1 MFLLILQEFQLI
13 HYAGTVTYNI
23 HGFLEKNN
31 DLLFRDLKDAMSKSS
46 NGILKSVFLS
56 KEHESKKRPET
67 AITQFKNSLN
77 NLMNILVDKE
87 PSYIRCIK
95 PNDRKQA
102 AVFNTDLVRHQVKY
116 LGLMENLR
124 VRRAGFA
131 YRRTYELFLK
141 RYKCLCKETW
151 PNYHG
156 NAKDG
161 VQVLVCALG
170 YEGDEYRMGKTKI
183 FIRFPKTLFQ
193 TEDAFQIKKN
203 DIAAII
209 QAAWRGYFQRRKYL
223 KMKASAII
231 IQKWAR
237 RFLAQRLAKRRREAV
252 EVIRK

>member
-1 MFLLILQEFQLI
+1 M
-13 HYAGTVTYNI
+13 
-23 HGFLEKNN
+23 
-31 DLLFRDLKDAMSKSS
+31 FRDLKEVMSKSS
-46 NGILKSVFLS
+46 NSILKSVFLS
-56 KEHESKKRPET
+56 KEHENKKRPET

-77 NLMNILVDKE
+77 NLMDILIDKE

-95 PNDRKQA
+95 PNDKKQA
-102 AVFNTDLVRHQVKY
+102 GIFDRDLVSHQVKY

-151 PNYHG
+151 PSYYG

-161 VQVLVCALG
+161 VQILVCALG
-170 YEGDEYRMGKTKI
+170 YEGEEYRMGKSKI

-193 TEDAFQIKKN
+193 TEDAFQIKKH
-203 DIAAII
+203 DIATII
-209 QAAWRGYFQRRKYL
+209 QAAWRSYYQRQKYL
-223 KMKASAII
+223 KMKASAVVV
-231 IQKWAR
+231 QKWIR

-252 EVIRK
+252 TVIRK